1 MVIELEVSSLVI
13 EVSVTIAAINRWMRP
28 NIGISID
35 FGSKDWN
42 CFPNKVEIV
51 VLSNLTLY
59 FSFSGNARIN
69 Y

>member
-1 MVIELEVSSLVI
+1 MVIEFKVCSLVI
-13 EVSVTIAAINRWMRP
+13 EVSVTIAAIKRLKRP
-28 NIGISID
+28 NIGISIV
-35 FGSKDWN
+35 FSSKDWN

>member
-1 MVIELEVSSLVI
+1 MVIEFEVSSLVI

-28 NIGISID
+28 NIGISIV
-35 FGSKDWN
+35 FSSKDWN
-42 CFPNKVEIV
+42 CFPTKFEIV

-59 FSFSGNARIN
+59 FYFSGNARIN